1 MPRKFRRVL
10 RKGYSQ
16 KKDSL
21 HNEAT
26 SDTEDSVLDTTEVS
40 VQTES
45 IFTNLT
51 TIAVQTDIQ
60 TETIFTNL
68 TTIAVQTDIQTE
80 TIFTNL
86 TTIAVQTDIMIH
98 PDCCQLDAAI
108 QCSIEEEIKEN
119 LPPPDS
125 NIQHVIC
132 EGNKDEKFYPL
143 IEKHKGIFKD
153 ISG

>member
-40 VQTES
+40 IQTES

-68 TTIAVQTDIQTE
+68 TTIAVQTDI
-80 TIFTNL
+80 I
-86 TTIAVQTDIMIH
+86 IH
-98 PDCCQLDAAI
+98 PDYCQLDAAI
-108 QCSIEEEIKEN
+108 QCSIEEGIKEN